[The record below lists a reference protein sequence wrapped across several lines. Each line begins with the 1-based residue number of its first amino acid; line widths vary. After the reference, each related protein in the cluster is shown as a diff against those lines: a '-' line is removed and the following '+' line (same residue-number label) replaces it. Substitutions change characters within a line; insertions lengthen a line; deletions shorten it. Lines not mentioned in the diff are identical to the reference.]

1 MYPTHPENTGQ
12 ECDSMEDIDNDNYA
26 IRTGMV
32 PEPTIN
38 SDNEYTN
45 ILTQRMQEVNDS
57 ITGGVA
63 TGNYS
68 YAIGRNTEVRGEES
82 YIPRSII
89 NRQYTTHRPVED
101 FVSVRPEESRYVRH
115 RQVEISEFTDI
126 CNRIHMNITRI
137 VTGNDSSV
145 TPDQFLVVCR
155 NMGMIDNYRLS
166 RSAESGGISLHL
178 RKSDY
183 DIRYDIDSY

>member
-1 MYPTHPENTGQ
+1 
-12 ECDSMEDIDNDNYA
+12 MEDIDNDNYA

-57 ITGGVA
+57 ITSGGVA

-101 FVSVRPEESRYVRH
+101 FVPVIPEDSRYVRNNH
-115 RQVEISEFTDI
+115 NEVSEDSRYVRNRDDIGYFTDV
-126 CNRIHMNITRI
+126 CNRIYMNITRI
-137 VTGNDSSV
+137 IRSGEV

-155 NMGMIDNYRLS
+155 NMGMIDNYRLY
-166 RSAESGGISLHL
+166 RSPESGGISLHL